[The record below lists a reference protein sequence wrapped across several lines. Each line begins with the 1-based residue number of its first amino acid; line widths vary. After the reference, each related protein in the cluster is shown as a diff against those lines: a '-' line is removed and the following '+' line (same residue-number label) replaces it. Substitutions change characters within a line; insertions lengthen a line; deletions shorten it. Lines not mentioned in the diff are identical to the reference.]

1 MKEKKVN
8 RKLKEKNEKI
18 KGVKI
23 GEGFEIYD
31 LALKYKDILIFG
43 DFHLGYEESMNK
55 QGILI
60 PRFQIKDTISRVAK
74 ILMSVGE
81 VETIVLTGDVKHEF
95 GKIYDDEWMGVLA
108 LIDFMKEH
116 CRRLIILEGNH
127 DKVTK
132 YITERREVIP
142 KKEFAVDDLILLH
155 GDIVPQ
161 KREILSKAKTVIIGH
176 EHPAITLRE
185 KKESIRTEKL
195 KCFIKGMWKGKDII
209 VLPSFNLLTEG
220 NDIRGKLLSPFL
232 KGSLKKFEIWVVADK
247 VRYFGRLKDL
257 A

>member
-1 MKEKKVN
+1 MKGKKVN
-8 RKLKEKNEKI
+8 NKIKEKDDKI
-18 KGVKI
+18 KGIKI

-74 ILMSVGE
+74 ILKSAGE

-116 CRRLIILEGNH
+116 CRRLII
-127 DKVTK
+127 
-132 YITERREVIP
+132 
-142 KKEFAVDDLILLH
+142 
-155 GDIVPQ
+155 
-161 KREILSKAKTVIIGH
+161 
-176 EHPAITLRE
+176 
-185 KKESIRTEKL
+185 
-195 KCFIKGMWKGKDII
+195 
-209 VLPSFNLLTEG
+209 TEG

>member
-108 LIDFMKEH
+108 LIDFMKEY
-116 CRRLIILEGNH
+116 CEELVILEGNH

-132 YITERREVIP
+132 YITEKRDVIP
-142 KKEFAVDDLILLH
+142 KKEFAVDDVLFLH
-155 GDIVPQ
+155 GDLVP
-161 KREILSKAKTVIIGH
+161 KKSEILSKAKTLIIGH
-176 EHPAITLRE
+176 EHPAVTLRE
-185 KKESIRTEKL
+185 KKDSIRTEKL
-195 KCFIKGMWKGKDII
+195 KCFIKGKWKGKDII

-247 VRYFGRLKDL
+247 VRYFERLEDL